1 MGALSV
7 MVTLPLRL
15 PLAPGVKVTLIVHVP
30 PGAMAEVQVLVCAK
44 SDAFVP
50 LIAIVLIVSEA
61 DPLFVT
67 VTVCALLVVPTF

>member
-1 MGALSV
+1 MA
-7 MVTLPLRL
+7 TLPLRL
-15 PLAPGVKVTLIVHVP
+15 PLAPGVNVTLIVQFA
-30 PGAMAEVQVLVCAK
+30 PGASGDVQVLVCAK